1 MIYNLLRKRKEKE
14 PSLCWYFN
22 DTLTLPSMLTMSVSF
37 EAGNKLYGRI
47 YCMTKQLIFAPGG
60 GGATTTAYD
69 NGWTSNAYRFV
80 RFIEQ
85 PSSKLMNKLLKNNAV
100 NGNTMTQITCVEPK
114 NDGAW
119 DKVGIREGHF
129 YTQLG
134 PDIFNPGDVITLT
147 LSGNARIF
155 LNGKLQLTST
165 EPRSAWEYTVP
176 NKDATIAASFA
187 DDGYVVV
194 RINES

>member
-1 MIYNLLRKRKEKE
+1 
-14 PSLCWYFN
+14 
-22 DTLTLPSMLTMSVSF
+22 MSVSF
-37 EAGNKLYGRI
+37 EAANNRYERI
-47 YCMTKQLIFAPGG
+47 RCFMKALEFETSSGEY
-60 GGATTTAYD
+60 ATVYKK
-69 NGWTSNAYRFV
+69 GWTSNAYRFV
-80 RFIEQ
+80 RFIKQ
-85 PSSKLMNKLLKNNAV
+85 PGSILMNKVLKNNAV

-119 DKVGIREGHF
+119 DNVGILEGHF
-129 YTQLG
+129 YTELG

-165 EPRSAWEYTVP
+165 EPRSAWEYTVTD
-176 NKDATIAASFA
+176 KDATIEASFA